1 MMPLTRT
8 CRETAALLVAQEDRR
23 LKLTDR
29 IALRMHLVICDVC
42 PQFERQLLILRN
54 SMKQWRNYT
63 TAGDRMDP

>member
-8 CRETAALLVAQEDRR
+8 CREAAALLVAQEDRR

-42 PQFERQLLILRN
+42 PQFERQLLTLRN